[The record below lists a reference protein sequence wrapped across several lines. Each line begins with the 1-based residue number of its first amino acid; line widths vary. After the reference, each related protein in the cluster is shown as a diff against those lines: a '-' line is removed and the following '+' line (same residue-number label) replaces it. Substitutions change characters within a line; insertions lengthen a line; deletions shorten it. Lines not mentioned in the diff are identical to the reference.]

1 MNFIHGGGM
10 SEINKK
16 IGFIGA
22 GNMGE
27 AFVGAIIKSHILSP
41 SMIYVSD
48 INKDRLN
55 VLRSSY
61 GISVLSDNV
70 KLFSI
75 CDIIVLAVKPQHI
88 DQVLSQI
95 TGQKSYEIHNPK
107 LVVSIAAGIPL
118 RKIEDILYAPLD
130 EKSRIK
136 LPVIR
141 VMPNTPALV
150 LAGMAGISPNRHAS
164 EEDINI
170 VKSILQAMGKV
181 IEFNEEDMDAVTA
194 LSGSGPAYI
203 FYFIESMIE
212 GGICVGLEPN
222 DAATLTI
229 ATFKGAVKLM
239 EEMNESPELLRR
251 KVTSPGGTTEAAF
264 KVLDKN
270 QVKQSIIEAIAA
282 AANRSKELSSGS

>member
-1 MNFIHGGGM
+1 MFNR
-10 SEINKK
+10 K

-27 AFVGAIIKSHILSP
+27 AFVGAIIKSNILPP

-48 INKDRLN
+48 INEERLS

-61 GISVLSDNV
+61 GISVLNDNL

-95 TGQKSYEIHNPK
+95 AEQKDYKIHNKK
-107 LVVSIAAGIPL
+107 LIVSIAAGIPL
-118 RKIEDILYAPLD
+118 RKIEDILYTPLD
-130 EKSRIK
+130 EKSSIK

-150 LAGMAGISPNRHAS
+150 LSGMAGMSANKHAS
-164 EEDINI
+164 NNDIKI
-170 VKSILQAMGKV
+170 VRSILEAMGKV
-181 IEFNEEDMDAVTA
+181 IEFNEQDLDAVTA
-194 LSGSGPAYI
+194 LSGSGPAYV

-229 ATFKGAVKLM
+229 ATLKGAIRLM
-239 EEMNESPELLRR
+239 EELDESPELLRR
-251 KVTSPGGTTEAAF
+251 KVTSPGGTTEAAL

-282 AANRSKELSSGS
+282 AANRSKELSSNIS